1 MKQKAEGAKSEDLA
15 SSLVGK
21 SSSSSSLGSDM
32 DLLQTLPLEMAPDM
46 LSANKETCP
55 KATAEQKA
63 EGMPIETVARPLVG
77 VDKAPVLAAAAAEL
91 VKDAQQPSNPDVS
104 EEFRRKQLNMRLSEK
119 EHQEAE
125 RAAAKEAK
133 KSMPKAEP
141 KRRGRPRKTDD
152 EPACEKAKK
161 PRSKS
166 KATAAPAKGTSEDKP
181 VAETCVVESQG
192 RRKKREVAEAV
203 AATSPAP
210 AAEAVSAPVKT
221 SRRANKGDS
230 NPDVDQTL
238 VPEILKNMDRFKR
251 QNYDKEKDTWH
262 EQ

>member
-1 MKQKAEGAKSEDLA
+1 MKQKAEGAQSEDLT

-210 AAEAVSAPVKT
+210 AAEAVSAPVKR

-230 NPDVDQTL
+230 SPDVDQTL
-238 VPEILKNMDRFKR
+238 VPEILKVMDRFKR